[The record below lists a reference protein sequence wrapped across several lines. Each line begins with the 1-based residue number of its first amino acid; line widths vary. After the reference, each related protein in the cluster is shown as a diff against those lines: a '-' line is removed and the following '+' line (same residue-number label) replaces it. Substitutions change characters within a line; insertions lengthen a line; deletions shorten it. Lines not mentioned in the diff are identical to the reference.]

1 MARKSKNK
9 SRIPYIIVFWE
20 GESEKQYFMFL
31 KDRFHENANLNIHR
45 KKGLFGTA
53 DKAFSVKGVYYED
66 LLDVD
71 EIWIVFD
78 TEVVMRKKWEE
89 HWDIVKSLRKKC
101 KNAMVKLYMTKGCIE
116 YYFLLHYE
124 KIQPLIVTVQ
134 DKENLLKRLSSKE
147 YCPGY
152 KKGDKET
159 TWKIAEKYETA
170 IKNGEWCLKGITDE
184 FEDISN
190 EDVVTRELYFT
201 DSTFTNTHRAVMH
214 LIDLRN
220 QISR

>member
-89 HWDIVKSLRKKC
+89 NWDIVKSLRKKC

-147 YCPGY
+147 YCPG
-152 KKGDKET
+152 
-159 TWKIAEKYETA
+159 
-170 IKNGEWCLKGITDE
+170 
-184 FEDISN
+184 
-190 EDVVTRELYFT
+190 
-201 DSTFTNTHRAVMH
+201 
-214 LIDLRN
+214 
-220 QISR
+220 

>member
-1 MARKSKNK
+1 M
-9 SRIPYIIVFWE
+9 
-20 GESEKQYFMFL
+20 
-31 KDRFHENANLNIHR
+31 
-45 KKGLFGTA
+45 
-53 DKAFSVKGVYYED
+53 
-66 LLDVD
+66 DVD

-89 HWDIVKSLRKKC
+89 NWDIVKSLRKKC

-190 EDVVTRELYFT
+190 EDAVTRELYFT